1 MSITHAFSTE
11 VPALFTRVFARV
23 FPRRAAAPLLAL
35 AICTGALA
43 ACGGGQYGFA
53 RTYSP
58 LTSEQT
64 HFDKAEEA
72 TYQDVLRDP
81 HRYEKTEVGW
91 FGSVTN
97 ISPGA
102 GGKTRLT
109 LSLRAHQARHLC
121 SDDGKSSCR
130 VTVSEAQLGVF
141 TVDLAL
147 TPDEQNGAERIWVGS
162 LLKVYGTHSGEFS
175 EETGPVL
182 NVSYYRHWP
191 RGYYV
196 STAARGSMRR

>member
-1 MSITHAFSTE
+1 VSITHAFSTE
-11 VPALFTRVFARV
+11 VSPNLS
-23 FPRRAAAPLLAL
+23 LAL
-35 AICTGALA
+35 RARLLLIALALSAGALA

-58 LTSEQT
+58 LASEQT
-64 HFDKAEEA
+64 HFDRAEDA
-72 TYQDVLRDP
+72 TYQDLLRDP
-81 HRYEKTEVGW
+81 HRFEKTEVGW

-97 ISPGA
+97 VAPGD
-102 GGKTRLT
+102 GGKARLT

-121 SDDGKSSCR
+121 TDDSRSSCR

-147 TPDEQNGAERIWVGS
+147 KPDEINGAERIWVGS

-196 STAARGSMRR
+196 TTAARGSMRR

>member
-11 VPALFTRVFARV
+11 VSSVRSRSCL
-23 FPRRAAAPLLAL
+23 RASAPLIALLLA
-35 AICTGALA
+35 ACALA

-58 LTSEQT
+58 LGAEQS
-64 HFDKAEEA
+64 HFKAAQEA
-72 TYQDVLRDP
+72 TYQDLVREP
-81 HRYEKTEVGW
+81 RRFEKTEVGW
-91 FGSVTN
+91 FGTVSNVDKA
-97 ISPGA
+97 PDGRA
-102 GGKTRLT
+102 RLT
-109 LSLRAHQARHLC
+109 LNLRAHQSRHLC
-121 SDDGKSSCR
+121 TEDGSASCR

-147 TPDEQNGAERIWVGS
+147 KPDEISGQDRVWLGS
-162 LLKVYGTHSGEFS
+162 LLKVYGTHSGEYS

-196 STAARGSMRR
+196 TTAARGSMRR